1 MMSFSRKD
9 TKMNDHELLLSDEFV
24 AFSKTIAQVHEEKKT
39 LEDGFKKLFDEYKA
53 RKKDMEG
60 KVAEASAQ
68 WEAWKK
74 EQTSPKKEK

>member
-1 MMSFSRKD
+1 M
-9 TKMNDHELLLSDEFV
+9 
-24 AFSKTIAQVHEEKKT
+24 KT

-60 KVAEASAQ
+60 KVADASAQ

-74 EQTSPKKEK
+74 EQTSPKKDK